1 MHDCMNVL
9 YNVIYMYIIHIHTHT
24 YTYTYICVRVCVLYL
39 AHVADVFVRTRRR
52 TMLHGGSAE
61 GRRVRRSTRIG
72 EVLRLLRLLR
82 LRPSLHPGGCDGAP
96 AWDGSQMVRPEV
108 WEPKTLRRDQEM
120 IEVSSGLKITGFR
133 WYR

>member
-1 MHDCMNVL
+1 MLLSPFPLWCGGGVVL
-9 YNVIYMYIIHIHTHT
+9 RIYIYIHIHIYIYIHT
-24 YTYTYICVRVCVLYL
+24 YIHTYIHIYICVCVLYL

-72 EVLRLLRLLR
+72 EVLRLLRL
-82 LRPSLHPGGCDGAP
+82 RPSLHPGGCDGAP

-108 WEPKTLRRDQEM
+108 WEPKTQRPGEM
-120 IEVSSGLKITGFR
+120 IEVS
-133 WYR
+133 